1 MPVQFPRDSKGLF
14 GILIWKSCAPLVI
27 NVWTKRILPMS
38 QKIYVVL
45 NNLHKNGL
53 VLDRNFERPKQ
64 LEPQVCTRTRS
75 RPVVEVGLFL
85 MGSLSFS
92 KEFLYFLYSKLKR
105 YTFITWISKIILC
118 TIICKAI
125 HILWNYKIQS
135 WMLLTFLMLMNI
147 LGHVKLKR
155 WLKLKIGI
163 TTKDT
168 WLDFFWNII
177 YVGKLI
183 FTLLFL

>member
-1 MPVQFPRDSKGLF
+1 MRVRFGRYWHFMDNSKSKLKGTTRREDSSQVQISTIRFPKVIQNSENLCNFFLTKNEVRIQFQFSPDSKGLF
-14 GILIWKSCAPLVI
+14 GILIWKSCTPLVI
-27 NVWTKRILPMS
+27 NIWTKRILPMS

-92 KEFLYFLYSKLKR
+92 NEFIYFLYSKLKR
-105 YTFITWISKIILC
+105 YT
-118 TIICKAI
+118 IC
-125 HILWNYKIQS
+125 
-135 WMLLTFLMLMNI
+135 NI
-147 LGHVKLKR
+147 N
-155 WLKLKIGI
+155 
-163 TTKDT
+163 
-168 WLDFFWNII
+168 F
-177 YVGKLI
+177 
-183 FTLLFL
+183 